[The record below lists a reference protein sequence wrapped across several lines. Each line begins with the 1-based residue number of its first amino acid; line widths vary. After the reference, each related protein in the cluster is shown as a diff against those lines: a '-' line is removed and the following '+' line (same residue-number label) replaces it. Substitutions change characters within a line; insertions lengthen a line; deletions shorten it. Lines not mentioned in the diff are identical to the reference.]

1 MPGHHARFVHPVRC
15 KKNVR
20 HAAQGASE
28 AASSVSGRTCRS
40 SRDQS
45 CLFHAYSVVT
55 RRGDDSLCLEGA
67 KAMHARKR
75 KEV

>member
-28 AASSVSGRTCRS
+28 AASSVSGRTCHS
-40 SRDQS
+40 S
-45 CLFHAYSVVT
+45 
-55 RRGDDSLCLEGA
+55 DSSIV
-67 KAMHARKR
+67 RKTTAT
-75 KEV
+75 ETES